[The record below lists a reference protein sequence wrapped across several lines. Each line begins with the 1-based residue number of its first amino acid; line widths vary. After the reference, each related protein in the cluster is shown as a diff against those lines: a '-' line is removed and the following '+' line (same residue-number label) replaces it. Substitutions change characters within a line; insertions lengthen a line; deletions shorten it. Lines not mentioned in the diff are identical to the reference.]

1 MKKALA
7 AAAAVVVLLAL
18 GGAGAFV
25 LHRKQQEHDV
35 RGSSTVEFV
44 PQELAP
50 VAPEEPGV
58 AWPTYGYDQERV
70 RFANGISLAPPF
82 KRVWTFRAQN
92 LVEFP
97 PAVAYGRL
105 YFSNN
110 SGVMFAISARTG
122 KRAWKYRSNRCQAA
136 SPAVYKHVVFQTFLN
151 KPPCNADKVGDGE
164 LIAFHAGSGRIK
176 WRKRIGAS
184 ESSPVVVN
192 GTLFVGDWTGRVY
205 AFAARTGKRWW
216 TFETNGRVKGAVAV
230 SGGRVYVGSYDHHL
244 YALNAKTG
252 KLIWKAG
259 AQQRLGHRGS
269 FYATPAAAYG
279 RVYVGATD
287 GKMYS
292 FGAATGKLR
301 WAQSTGGFVYSSP
314 AVWRQLVFVGSY
326 SGRFFAFDAAT
337 GDVRWRFKANGPIS
351 GSPTVIAGRVYFS
364 TLKGRTYGLDA
375 RTGRLVW
382 TFPDGKY
389 SPVVADATRMYLVG
403 YARLYGLDERR
414 AAPPPPRPVSASR
427 LLQALHAAGFRRAH
441 LRHPGEATAVRR
453 PGATV
458 IVGGVFAARYPTIA
472 LSDAAPSVAGGTRVC
487 NVIVAA
493 PRGAVA
499 ARKLA
504 RAAADVRKACAPA
517 K

>member
-1 MKKALA
+1 VKRWIA
-7 AAAAVVVLLAL
+7 AGVAAVVLVAL
-18 GGAGAFV
+18 GAGGAFV

-44 PQELAP
+44 PEELA
-50 VAPEEPGV
+50 AAKPEEPRV
-58 AWPTYGYDQERV
+58 AWPTYGYDPERQ

-92 LVEFP
+92 LIEFP

-110 SGVMFAISARTG
+110 SGTTFAISARTG
-122 KRAWKYRSNRCQAA
+122 KRAWKYESNRCQAA
-136 SPAVYKHVVFQTFLN
+136 SPAVYRHVVFLTFLN
-151 KPPCNADKVGDGE
+151 RPPCNAKKVGDGQ

-176 WRKRIGAS
+176 WRKRIGPS
-184 ESSPVVVN
+184 ESSPVVVDD
-192 GTLFVGDWTGRVY
+192 TVYVGDWTGRVY
-205 AFAARTGKRWW
+205 AFAARTGKLWW
-216 TFETNGRVKGAVAV
+216 AFKTDGRVKGAVAV
-230 SGGRVYVGSYDHHL
+230 SGGRVYVGSYDHHV
-244 YALNAKTG
+244 YALNAQSG

-292 FGAATGKLR
+292 FGATSGKLR
-301 WAQSTGGFVYSSP
+301 WVQSTGGFVYSSP
-314 AVWRQLVFVGSY
+314 AVWRRRVFVGSY

-351 GSPTVIAGRVYFS
+351 GAPTVIAGRVYFS
-364 TLKGRTYGLDA
+364 TLKRRTYALDA
-375 RTGRLVW
+375 RTGRPVW
-382 TFPDGKY
+382 TYPDGKY
-389 SPVVADATRMYLVG
+389 SPVVADPERMYLVG
-403 YARLYGLDERR
+403 YARVYGLDEKR
-414 AAPPPPRPVSASR
+414 AVPPPPRPIAVAT
-427 LLQALHAAGFRRAH
+427 LLRSLHAAGFRQAH
-441 LRHPGEATAVRR
+441 LRRAGEATAIRR

-458 IVGGVFAARYPTIA
+458 VVGSVFAARYPTIA
-472 LSDAAPSVAGGTRVC
+472 KATGAPSVAGGTRVC

-499 ARKLA
+499 KRKLA
-504 RAAADVRKACAPA
+504 RAVAELRKACAP
-517 K
+517 KK